1 MSNGAAGPTER
12 GYIGVGLLGMGV
24 VGTGVAEALQ
34 TGGAFLAES
43 AGLPVKLRGIL
54 VRDAGRARSPVVDS
68 SLITTDA
75 NAVLEDPNVDIVI
88 ELMGGEDAALP
99 AIRGALASGR
109 SVVTGNKEVM
119 AKHGAGL
126 MGMARSKGA
135 SLKFEAAV
143 GGAIPVISALER
155 GLPGARVRALRAII
169 NGTTNYILS
178 QMASEGIPFK
188 EALANA
194 QAQGYAEADPGNDV
208 DGIDAAYKL
217 AVLATLAYGS
227 AVLPESIYCEGIGG
241 LAPRDFRYARD
252 LGYAIKLLAVAKQL
266 DDGGDIDARVHP
278 AFIASD
284 AQLAKVDGVYNA
296 VQFDSDS
303 AGELLLYGRGAGS
316 GPTTSAVLSDLIEVA
331 RGLTGRG
338 GPQPRQASSAAG
350 RVRPIEELDFRYYLR
365 MTVADQ
371 PGVLAA
377 IAQVLGNASISIASV
392 IQQEVDE
399 TAGSAEIVIT
409 THRARESG
417 LRDATGKLT
426 ELDVVREIGSIIRVE
441 E

>member
-1 MSNGAAGPTER
+1 MSKGAAGPTER

-24 VGTGVAEALQ
+24 VGTGVAEAL
-34 TGGAFLAES
+34 TTRASFLEES
-43 AGLPVKLRGIL
+43 VGLPLRSSL
-54 VRDAGRARSPVVDS
+54 VDA
-68 SLITTDA
+68 SLITTEGKDILD
-75 NAVLEDPNVDIVI
+75 NPDVDIVI

-99 AIRGALASGR
+99 AIRGALADGR

-126 MGMARSKGA
+126 LAMARAIGV

-143 GGAIPVISALER
+143 GGAIPVIAALER
-155 GLPGARVRALRAII
+155 GLTGARVRTLRAII
-169 NGTTNYILS
+169 NGTTNYILTR
-178 QMASEGIPFK
+178 MAVEGMPF
-188 EALANA
+188 EDALADA
-194 QAQGYAEADPGNDV
+194 QAQGYAEADPGNDI
-208 DGIDAAYKL
+208 DGTDAVYKL

-227 AVLPESIYCEGIGG
+227 PVSPESIYCEGIGH
-241 LAPRDFRYARD
+241 LAPQDFRYAHE
-252 LGYAIKLLAVAKQL
+252 LGYAIKLLAVAKEI
-266 DDGGDIDARVHP
+266 DDGELDARVHP

-331 RGLTGRG
+331 RGLTGHG
-338 GPQPRQASSAAG
+338 GPQQRQTPGAAN
-350 RVRPIEELDFRYYLR
+350 RVRPIDELDFRYYLR
-365 MTVADQ
+365 MTVTDQ

-377 IAQVLGNASISIASV
+377 IARILGDASISIASV

-399 TAGSAEIVIT
+399 TARSAEIVIT
-409 THRARESG
+409 THRSRESA
-417 LRDATGKLT
+417 LRDATGRLT
-426 ELDVVREIGSIIRVE
+426 ALDVVREIGSIIRVE

>member
-1 MSNGAAGPTER
+1 MSKGAAGPIER
-12 GYIGVGLLGMGV
+12 GFIGVGLLGMGV
-24 VGTGVAEALQ
+24 VGTGVAEALSTQ
-34 TGGAFLAES
+34 GSFLEES
-43 AGLPVKLRGIL
+43 IGLPLKLQGIL
-54 VRDAGRARSPVVDS
+54 VRDARRNRSSLVDS
-68 SLITTDA
+68 SLVTTESKD
-75 NAVLEDPNVDIVI
+75 VLENPEVDIVI

-99 AIRGALASGR
+99 AIRGALADGR

-126 MGMARSKGA
+126 LAMARSKGA

-155 GLPGARVRALRAII
+155 GVTGARVRALRAII
-169 NGTTNYILS
+169 NGTTNYILTR
-178 QMASEGIPFK
+178 MAVEGMAF
-188 EALANA
+188 EDALSDA
-194 QAQGYAEADPGNDV
+194 QAQGFAEADPGNDIS
-208 DGIDAAYKL
+208 GTDAVYKL

-227 AVLPESIYCEGIGG
+227 PVSPESIYCEGIGH
-241 LAPRDFRYARD
+241 LTPRDFRYAHD
-252 LGYAIKLLAVAKQL
+252 LGYAIKLLAIAKEIGDGEL
-266 DDGGDIDARVHP
+266 DVRVHP

-284 AQLAKVDGVYNA
+284 TQLAKVDGVYNA

-331 RGLTGRG
+331 RGLTGGG
-338 GPQPRQASSAAG
+338 GPQSRQTLGTGS
-350 RVRPIEELDFRYYLR
+350 RVRPIDELDFRYYLR
-365 MTVADQ
+365 LTVSDQ

-377 IAQVLGNASISIASV
+377 IARILGDSSISIASV

-409 THRARESG
+409 THRARESA

-426 ELDVVREIGSIIRVE
+426 ALDVVREIGSIIRVE

>member
-1 MSNGAAGPTER
+1 MSKGAVSPTER

-24 VGTGVAEALQ
+24 VGTGVAEALSTQ
-34 TGGAFLAES
+34 GSLLEES
-43 AGLPVKLRGIL
+43 VGLPLKLQGIL
-54 VRDAGRARSPVVDS
+54 VRDAGRNRSSLVDAT
-68 SLITTDA
+68 LITTEAQD
-75 NAVLEDPNVDIVI
+75 VLDNPDIDIVI

-99 AIRGALASGR
+99 AIRGALADGR
-109 SVVTGNKEVM
+109 SVITGNKEVM

-126 MGMARSKGA
+126 LAMAGAKGA
-135 SLKFEAAV
+135 NLKFEAAV

-155 GLPGARVRALRAII
+155 GLTGARVRALRAII
-169 NGTTNYILS
+169 NGTTNYILTR
-178 QMASEGIPFK
+178 MAVEGMAFD
-188 EALANA
+188 EALSDA
-194 QAQGYAEADPGNDV
+194 QARGYAEADPGNDIN
-208 DGIDAAYKL
+208 GTDAAYKL

-227 AVLPESIYCEGIGG
+227 PVPPESIYCEGIGN
-241 LAPRDFRYARD
+241 LAPRDFRYAHD
-252 LGYAIKLLAVAKQL
+252 LGYAIKLLAIAKDI
-266 DDGGDIDARVHP
+266 DDGELDVRVHP

-284 AQLAKVDGVYNA
+284 TQLAKVDGVYNA

-316 GPTTSAVLSDLIEVA
+316 GPTTSAVLSDLLEVA

-338 GPQPRQASSAAG
+338 GPRPRYTLSAAG
-350 RVRPIEELDFRYYLR
+350 RVRPIDELSFRYYLR

-377 IAQVLGNASISIASV
+377 IARILGDASISIASV

-409 THRARESG
+409 THRSRESA
-417 LRDATGKLT
+417 LRGATVKLT
-426 ELDVVREIGSIIRVE
+426 SLNVVREIGSIIRVE

>member
-1 MSNGAAGPTER
+1 MSKGAAGPAKR
-12 GYIGVGLLGMGV
+12 GFIGVGLLGMGV
-24 VGTGVAEALQ
+24 VGTGVAEALS
-34 TGGAFLAES
+34 TEASFLEQS
-43 AGLPVKLRGIL
+43 VGLPLQLRGIL
-54 VRDAGRARSPVVDS
+54 VRDAGRSRSSSVDS
-68 SLITTDA
+68 SLITTEAKD
-75 NAVLEDPNVDIVI
+75 VLEHPDVDIVI

-99 AIRGALASGR
+99 AIRGALADGR

-126 MGMARSKGA
+126 LAMARAKGA

-155 GLPGARVRALRAII
+155 GVTGARVRALRAII
-169 NGTTNYILS
+169 NGTTNYILT
-178 QMASEGIPFK
+178 QMALEGMPF
-188 EALANA
+188 EDALSDA
-194 QAQGYAEADPGNDV
+194 QARGYAEADPGNDIN
-208 DGIDAAYKL
+208 GTDAVYKL
-217 AVLATLAYGS
+217 AVLATLAYGAPVS
-227 AVLPESIYCEGIGG
+227 PESIYCEGIGH
-241 LAPRDFRYARD
+241 LAPQDFRYAHD
-252 LGYAIKLLAVAKQL
+252 LGYAIKLLAVAKSLADGEL
-266 DDGGDIDARVHP
+266 DVRVHP
-278 AFIASD
+278 AFIASN

-316 GPTTSAVLSDLIEVA
+316 QPTTSAVLSDLIDAA
-331 RGLTGRG
+331 RGLIGRG
-338 GPQPRQASSAAG
+338 GPQPRQALSAAG

-377 IAQVLGNASISIASV
+377 IAHILGDASISIASV

-409 THRARESG
+409 THRARESA
-417 LRDATGKLT
+417 LRSATGTLT
-426 ELDVVREIGSIIRVE
+426 ALDVVREIGSIIRVE

>member
-1 MSNGAAGPTER
+1 MSKGAAGPTER
-12 GYIGVGLLGMGV
+12 GFIGVGLLGMGV
-24 VGTGVAEALQ
+24 VGTGVAEALSIH
-34 TGGAFLAES
+34 GSFLQES
-43 AGLPVKLRGIL
+43 VGLPLKLQGIL
-54 VRDAGRARSPVVDS
+54 VRDAGRSRSALVDS
-68 SLITTDA
+68 SLITTQSKD
-75 NAVLEDPNVDIVI
+75 VLENPEVDIVI

-99 AIRGALASGR
+99 AIRGALADGR

-126 MGMARSKGA
+126 LAMARAKGA

-155 GLPGARVRALRAII
+155 GVTGARVRALRAII
-169 NGTTNYILS
+169 NGTTNYILTR
-178 QMASEGIPFK
+178 MAVEGMAF
-188 EALANA
+188 EDALSDA
-194 QAQGYAEADPGNDV
+194 QAQGYAEADPGNDIN
-208 DGIDAAYKL
+208 GTDAAYKL

-227 AVLPESIYCEGIGG
+227 PVSPESIYCEGIGH
-241 LAPRDFRYARD
+241 LTPRDFRYAHD
-252 LGYAIKLLAVAKQL
+252 LGYAIKLLAIAKEIGDGEL
-266 DDGGDIDARVHP
+266 DVRVHP

-284 AQLAKVDGVYNA
+284 SQLAKVDGVYNA

-316 GPTTSAVLSDLIEVA
+316 GPTTSAVLSDLIEVG
-331 RGLTGRG
+331 RGLMARG
-338 GPQPRQASSAAG
+338 GPQLRQTPGTGS
-350 RVRPIEELDFRYYLR
+350 RVRPIDELGFRYYLR
-365 MTVADQ
+365 LTVSDQ
-371 PGVLAA
+371 PGVLAS
-377 IAQVLGNASISIASV
+377 IARILGDASISIASV

-409 THRARESG
+409 THRARESA

-426 ELDVVREIGSIIRVE
+426 ALDVVREIGSIIRVE

>member
-1 MSNGAAGPTER
+1 VSKGAAGPTER
-12 GYIGVGLLGMGV
+12 GFIGVGLLGMGV
-24 VGTGVAEALQ
+24 VGTGVAEALSIH
-34 TGGAFLAES
+34 GSFLQES
-43 AGLPVKLRGIL
+43 VGLPLKLQGIL
-54 VRDAGRARSPVVDS
+54 VRDAGRSRSALVDS
-68 SLITTDA
+68 SLITTQSKD
-75 NAVLEDPNVDIVI
+75 VLENPEVDIVI

-99 AIRGALASGR
+99 AIRGTLADGR

-126 MGMARSKGA
+126 LAMARAKGA

-155 GLPGARVRALRAII
+155 GVTGARVRALRAII
-169 NGTTNYILS
+169 NGTTNYILTR
-178 QMASEGIPFK
+178 MAVEGMAF
-188 EALANA
+188 EDALSDA
-194 QAQGYAEADPGNDV
+194 QAQGYAEADPGNDIN
-208 DGIDAAYKL
+208 GTDAAYKL

-227 AVLPESIYCEGIGG
+227 PVSPESIYCEGIGH
-241 LAPRDFRYARD
+241 LTPRDFRYAHD
-252 LGYAIKLLAVAKQL
+252 LGYAIKLLAIAKEIGDGEL
-266 DDGGDIDARVHP
+266 DVRVHP

-331 RGLTGRG
+331 RRLTGHG
-338 GPQPRQASSAAG
+338 GPQSRQTPGTGS
-350 RVRPIEELDFRYYLR
+350 RVRPIDELDFRYYLR
-365 MTVADQ
+365 LTVSDQ

-377 IAQVLGNASISIASV
+377 IARILGDASISIASV

-409 THRARESG
+409 THRARESA

-426 ELDVVREIGSIIRVE
+426 ALDVVREIGSIIRVE

>member
-1 MSNGAAGPTER
+1 MSKGSAGPIER

-24 VGTGVAEALQ
+24 VGTGVAEAL
-34 TGGAFLAES
+34 TTRASFLEES
-43 AGLPVKLRGIL
+43 VGLPLRLHGIL
-54 VRDAGRARSPVVDS
+54 VRDAGRSRSSVVDA
-68 SLITTDA
+68 SLITTNGKDI
-75 NAVLEDPNVDIVI
+75 LENPDVDIVI

-99 AIRGALASGR
+99 AIRGALADGR

-126 MGMARSKGA
+126 LAMARAKGV

-155 GLPGARVRALRAII
+155 GLTGARVQALRAII
-169 NGTTNYILS
+169 NGTTNYILTR
-178 QMASEGIPFK
+178 MAVEGMAFDY
-188 EALANA
+188 ALSDA
-194 QAQGYAEADPGNDV
+194 QARGYAEADPGNDIN
-208 DGIDAAYKL
+208 GTDAVYKL

-227 AVLPESIYCEGIGG
+227 PVSPESIYCEGIGH
-241 LAPRDFRYARD
+241 LAPRDFRYAHD
-252 LGYAIKLLAVAKQL
+252 LGYAIKLLAIAKEI
-266 DDGGDIDARVHP
+266 DDGELDVRVHP

-284 AQLAKVDGVYNA
+284 TQLAKVDGVYNA

-331 RGLTGRG
+331 RGLTGRSG
-338 GPQPRQASSAAG
+338 SQQRQTYGAAG
-350 RVRPIEELDFRYYLR
+350 RVRPIDELDFRYYLR

-377 IAQVLGNASISIASV
+377 IARILGEASISIASV

-409 THRARESG
+409 THRARESA

-426 ELDVVREIGSIIRVE
+426 ALDVVREIGSIIRVE

>member
-1 MSNGAAGPTER
+1 
-12 GYIGVGLLGMGV
+12 MGV
-24 VGTGVAEALQ
+24 VGTGVAEALA
-34 TGGAFLAES
+34 TESSFLEES
-43 AGLPVKLRGIL
+43 VGLPLRLQGIL
-54 VRDAGRARSPVVDS
+54 VRDAGRSRSSLVDAT
-68 SLITTDA
+68 LITTEAKD
-75 NAVLEDPNVDIVI
+75 VLENPNVDIVI

-99 AIRGALASGR
+99 AIRGALANGN

-126 MGMARSKGA
+126 LAMAGAKGT

-155 GLPGARVRALRAII
+155 GVTGARVQALRAII
-169 NGTTNYILS
+169 NGTTNYILT
-178 QMASEGIPFK
+178 QMALEGMPF
-188 EALANA
+188 EDALSDA
-194 QAQGYAEADPGNDV
+194 QARGYAEADPSNDV
-208 DGIDAAYKL
+208 NGTDAVYKL

-227 AVLPESIYCEGIGG
+227 PVSPESIYCEGIGH
-241 LAPRDFRYARD
+241 LAPRDFRYAHD
-252 LGYAIKLLAVAKQL
+252 LGYAIKLLAVAKSMTDGEL
-266 DDGGDIDARVHP
+266 DVRVHP

-284 AQLAKVDGVYNA
+284 TQLAKVDGVYNA

-316 GPTTSAVLSDLIEVA
+316 GPTTTAVLSDLIEAA
-331 RGLTGRG
+331 RGLISRG
-338 GPQPRQASSAAG
+338 GPQPRQTLGAG
-350 RVRPIEELDFRYYLR
+350 SRVRPIEELDFRYYLR

-377 IAQVLGNASISIASV
+377 ISHILGDASISIASV

-409 THRARESG
+409 THRARESA
-417 LRDATGKLT
+417 LRSATGALT
-426 ELDVVREIGSIIRVE
+426 ALDVVREIGSIIRVE

>member
-1 MSNGAAGPTER
+1 MSKGAAGPTER

-24 VGTGVAEALQ
+24 VGTGVAEALS
-34 TGGAFLAES
+34 TEGSFLEES
-43 AGLPVKLRGIL
+43 VGLPLTLQGIL
-54 VRDAGRARSPVVDS
+54 VRDATRSRSSVVDAA
-68 SLITTDA
+68 LITTEAKD
-75 NAVLEDPNVDIVI
+75 VLENPDVDIVI

-99 AIRGALASGR
+99 AIRGALAAGR

-126 MGMARSKGA
+126 LGMARAKGA

-155 GLPGARVRALRAII
+155 GLTGARVRALRAII
-169 NGTTNYILS
+169 NGTTNYILTR
-178 QMASEGIPFK
+178 MAVDGIAFDD
-188 EALANA
+188 ALADA
-194 QAQGYAEADPGNDV
+194 QARGYAEADPGNDIS
-208 DGIDAAYKL
+208 GADAAYKL

-227 AVLPESIYCEGIGG
+227 PVLPESIHCEGIGG
-241 LAPRDFRYARD
+241 LAPRDFRYAQE
-252 LGYAIKLLAVAKQL
+252 LGYAIKLLAVAKEI
-266 DDGGDIDARVHP
+266 DDGELDARVHP
-278 AFIASD
+278 AFIDSD
-284 AQLAKVDGVYNA
+284 AQLAKIDGVYNA

-303 AGELLLYGRGAGS
+303 AGELLLSGRGAGA

-331 RGLTGRG
+331 RGLMARSEPGPREALSAGR
-338 GPQPRQASSAAG
+338 
-350 RVRPIEELDFRYYLR
+350 RVRPIDELDFRYYLR

-377 IAQVLGNASISIASV
+377 IARILGDASISIASV

-409 THRARESG
+409 THRARESA
-417 LRDATGKLT
+417 LRSATGNLT
-426 ELDVVREIGSIIRVE
+426 ALDVVREIGSIIRVE

>member
-1 MSNGAAGPTER
+1 MSKGAAGPTER
-12 GYIGVGLLGMGV
+12 GFIGVGLLGMGV
-24 VGTGVAEALQ
+24 VGTGVAEALSTQ
-34 TGGAFLAES
+34 GSFLEES
-43 AGLPVKLRGIL
+43 IGLPLKLQGIL
-54 VRDAGRARSPVVDS
+54 VRDAGRNRSSLVDS
-68 SLITTDA
+68 SLVTTESKD
-75 NAVLEDPNVDIVI
+75 VLENPDVDIVI

-99 AIRGALASGR
+99 AIRGALADGR

-126 MGMARSKGA
+126 LAMARSKGG

-155 GLPGARVRALRAII
+155 GVTGARVRALRAII
-169 NGTTNYILS
+169 NGTTNYILTR
-178 QMASEGIPFK
+178 MAVEGMPF
-188 EALANA
+188 EDALSDA
-194 QAQGYAEADPGNDV
+194 QAQGFAEADPGNDIN
-208 DGIDAAYKL
+208 GTDAAYKL

-227 AVLPESIYCEGIGG
+227 PVSPDSIYCEGIGH
-241 LAPRDFRYARD
+241 LTPRDFRYAHD
-252 LGYAIKLLAVAKQL
+252 LGYAIKLLAVAKEIGDGEL
-266 DDGGDIDARVHP
+266 DVRVHP

-284 AQLAKVDGVYNA
+284 SQLAKVDGVYNA

-338 GPQPRQASSAAG
+338 GPQSRQTPSTGS
-350 RVRPIEELDFRYYLR
+350 RVRPIDELDFRYYLR
-365 MTVADQ
+365 LTVSDQ

-377 IAQVLGNASISIASV
+377 IARILGDSSISIASV

-409 THRARESG
+409 THRARESA
-417 LRDATGKLT
+417 LRDATSKLT
-426 ELDVVREIGSIIRVE
+426 ALDVVREIGSIIRVE